1 MFMRTV
7 FYSSKQKTQKASLA
21 SGCCL
26 DSHCSPCFQISLSKN
41 NKKLFPLF
49 FLLFREQR
57 KNGISPC
64 FQFGV
69 LRVVPVIFPPT
80 RLLRVSLPARYQGA
94 IRSFFSIKSLSWT
107 QIPGA
112 IRHLQLRSCLIYH
125 EISVGL
131 LVFKHAS
138 SWLLCLVFEK
148 IWIFFLGVYKIQ
160 GFFFLHKGSDS
171 QVLGS
176 SGSKNKVP
184 EKEKKPERG
193 KKFLIFILENTE
205 RL

>member
-1 MFMRTV
+1 MLSILQNKKHKMQVWRVVVVLIPIVLRV
-7 FYSSKQKTQKASLA
+7 FK
-21 SGCCL
+21 
-26 DSHCSPCFQISLSKN
+26 SPFSKN

-80 RLLRVSLPARYQGA
+80 RLQPPTRLLRVSLPARYQGA

-112 IRHLQLRSCLIYH
+112 IRHPSFA
-125 EISVGL
+125 
-131 LVFKHAS
+131 LV
-138 SWLLCLVFEK
+138 
-148 IWIFFLGVYKIQ
+148 
-160 GFFFLHKGSDS
+160 
-171 QVLGS
+171 
-176 SGSKNKVP
+176 
-184 EKEKKPERG
+184 
-193 KKFLIFILENTE
+193 
-205 RL
+205 